1 MNISEALNDAVFILR
16 GCGKLGADGSWR
28 SSTVFI
34 YVNSELRQEE
44 ELG

>member
-1 MNISEALNDAVFILR
+1 MNISEVLNDAVFILR

-28 SSTVFI
+28 SSTILI